1 MIKKNLVVLGV
12 VDMRQLLLNSSFRF
26 FFSTNAFY
34 LTISSNWC
42 YLFMIIQKIRYLL
55 VVMVLLSNFV
65 LMIKKSV
72 CRCLEIFESTLV

>member
-1 MIKKNLVVLGV
+1 
-12 VDMRQLLLNSSFRF
+12 MRQLLLNSSFRF

-55 VVMVLLSNFV
+55 AVMVMVPFLLSNFV